1 MPTLQIEKG
10 HSIEIPL
17 NEATKQCCI
26 GRENCEITIPS
37 DSLSR
42 KHAQITLSQDGD
54 YCLCDLGSTNGS
66 FINGAPLKPKTHYK
80 L

>member
-1 MPTLQIEKG
+1 MPILQLEKG
-10 HSIEIPL
+10 DCIEIPL

-42 KHAQITLSQDGD
+42 KHAQITLRA
-54 YCLCDLGSTNGS
+54 LL
-66 FINGAPLKPKTHYK
+66 
-80 L
+80 